1 MIINRFLI
9 MKFIIFSNFKLYQ
22 SSLILH
28 KNILLFLTK
37 VYTQIFNNINM

>member
-28 KNILLFLTK
+28 KNII
-37 VYTQIFNNINM
+37 IFNKSLYTNFK